1 MAGAQYCNIHNS
13 SLTLLLLL
21 SITFSQQEL
30 SLFCQAFHLIP
41 QSIYILPILNLVDSH
56 FYHHLPILDHLLV
69 KLVRK
74 GYVSGEGSGNYLTF
88 YQD

>member
-1 MAGAQYCNIHNS
+1 MYTEYCAIHNS
-13 SLTLLLLL
+13 SLTLLFLL
-21 SITFSQQEL
+21 TANFSQQEL

-41 QSIYILPILNLVDSH
+41 QSIYILPILNLVDGH
-56 FYHHLPILDHLLV
+56 FYHHLPILYHLLV

-74 GYVSGEGSGNYLTF
+74 GYLSGEGSSNYLAF